1 MSGSCTDTMQKVLTW
16 NINHNLK
23 MDFIGDLYR
32 LVQAKYGDIN
42 ELNQDYLSMKVD
54 FHTLDVVRQ
63 VRSDILVEQAEEN
76 IQRTLS
82 LLKV

>member
-1 MSGSCTDTMQKVLTW
+1 MKTLHKFRQT
-16 NINHNLK
+16 
-23 MDFIGDLYR
+23 
-32 LVQAKYGDIN
+32 KYGDIN

>member
-1 MSGSCTDTMQKVLTW
+1 
-16 NINHNLK
+16 
-23 MDFIGDLYR
+23 
-32 LVQAKYGDIN
+32 
-42 ELNQDYLSMKVD
+42 MKVD